1 MNWEQITYNIEQF
14 WNKPIP
20 IIGFTI
26 GTLIIMFLVIFAKTS
41 LGRKSLNYL
50 KNKYAELNDDFNKA
64 KKYYEEAIKAKDEL
78 IENKDKYIE
87 ELKSMYE
94 EKLALVQI
102 NKDKEKEIII
112 AIGSN
117 INNVKIKKII
127 EEYKK
132 LPEITDINAALDEKK
147 KQLESK
153 YEEKYQEVIEK
164 LNNLQL
170 VKEIKEVIE
179 NEEGIDSVSKETQI

>member
-50 KNKYAELNDDFNKA
+50 KNKYSELNDGFNKA

-132 LPEITDINAALDEKK
+132 LPEITDINAALDEKR

-153 YEEKYQEVIEK
+153 YEAKYQEVIEK
-164 LNNLQL
+164 LNNLQPI
-170 VKEIKEVIE
+170 KEIKEVIE
-179 NEEGIDSVSKETQI
+179 NEEGTNSDSKETQI

>member
-50 KNKYAELNDDFNKA
+50 KTKYIEIQNDFDKVKEYYNKA
-64 KKYYEEAIKAKDEL
+64 IETKNEL

-132 LPEITDINAALDEKK
+132 LPEITDIDAALDEKR
-147 KQLESK
+147 KQLESE
-153 YEEKYQEVIEK
+153 YETKYQEVIEK
-164 LNNLQL
+164 LNNLQP

-179 NEEGIDSVSKETQI
+179 NEEGIDSDSKETQI